1 MEKISI
7 KNFVERYKRMLQPQK
22 DNYIKEKLHII
33 PYLPF
38 VNKLTVAERLV
49 DFSTFLYENY
59 TDENGETKR
68 RKTDKIRVNSVV
80 QYLLFCRTVIENYTN
95 LTVES
100 EGFYEEYDLLKT
112 SGLFDVLFGSESND
126 ALLPMDDIS
135 ELKQIVKM
143 CQEDVLYNETEIH
156 SFVEKQVDRFKTLNE
171 FTIMPLIDLLNEKKN
186 EQDKVVEFSKN
197 GNYKEV

>member
-80 QYLLFCRTVIENYTN
+80 QYLLFCRTVIESYTN

-112 SGLFDVLFGSESND
+112 SGLFDVLFGSETND

-135 ELKQIVKM
+135 ELKQIIKM
-143 CQEDVLYNETEIH
+143 RQEDVLYNETEIH

-197 GNYKEV
+197 GNYKVV

>member
-80 QYLLFCRTVIENYTN
+80 QYLLFCRTVIESYTN

-112 SGLFDVLFGSESND
+112 SGLFDVLFGSETND

-135 ELKQIVKM
+135 ELKQIIKM
-143 CQEDVLYNETEIH
+143 RQEDVLYNETEIH